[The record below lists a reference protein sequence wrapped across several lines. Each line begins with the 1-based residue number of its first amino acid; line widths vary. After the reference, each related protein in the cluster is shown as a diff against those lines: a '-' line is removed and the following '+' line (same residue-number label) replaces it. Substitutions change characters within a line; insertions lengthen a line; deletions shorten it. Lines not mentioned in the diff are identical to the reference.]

1 MELPP
6 RFESNR
12 RTAVHAPLRNSLVA
26 WWHRNQVVASWIIL
40 VAPLAI
46 AMIYGTVFKLVLPYL
61 IISPI
66 SIFAAFLIYRSTISR
81 LNDKT
86 SEVEALSKLHLAT
99 AEALAT
105 AI

>member
-12 RTAVHAPLRNSLVA
+12 RTAVNASLRNSLVA

-46 AMIYGTVFKLVLPYL
+46 TMVYGTVFNLLLPYL
-61 IISPI
+61 IIS
-66 SIFAAFLIYRSTISR
+66 SITVFAAYSH
-81 LNDKT
+81 
-86 SEVEALSKLHLAT
+86 LSQHNLAT
-99 AEALAT
+99 E
-105 AI
+105 